1 MRKIIFFNIAWMKY
15 YQGVTRED
23 APKNG
28 GDFIEQNKYG
38 YEIFNFLPFNDYMYG
53 YVQPSGTG
61 NYLERKINIDRLD
74 APKQDS
80 VDDVLSVW
88 VAKNPEKG
96 GTWVIGW
103 YENST
108 VYRNYQEAPP
118 HSNRIFEGS
127 NFGYRITAKSE
138 NCICLP
144 IEKRNLQVPRAK
156 QVEGG
161 IGQSNIWYADSQENK
176 IIEFRQEV
184 ENLIQQ
190 YHNLDIAKLNIIHK
204 ELDED
209 FFYATKLEDA
219 RDRVLTSIVRRQ
231 GQSQF
236 RQKLLKVYKGKCT
249 ISGCDVE
256 PALEAAHIIPYRG
269 PDTNTTSNGL
279 LLRADLHTLF
289 DLKLI
294 TIHPETMKVLVAPE
308 LMKTQCGEFFQ
319 KRIIIPDN
327 HTDRPDKNAI
337 ELHYRQWRWNN
348 KT

>member
-28 GDFIEQNKYG
+28 GDFIEQNEYG
-38 YEIFNFLPFNDYMYG
+38 YEIFNFLTFNDRMYG

-88 VAKNPEKG
+88 VAKNPGKG

-118 HSNRIFEGS
+118 NSNRIFKDA
-127 NFGYRITAKSE
+127 NFGYRVTAKSE
-138 NCICLP
+138 GCVCLP
-144 IEKRNLQVPRAK
+144 IEKRTLQVPRAK

-161 IGQSNIWYADSQENK
+161 VGQSNIWYADSQENK
-176 IIEFRQEV
+176 ILEFRQEV

-190 YHNLDIAKLNIIHK
+190 HYNSDIAKLNIIQQ
-204 ELDED
+204 ELDQD
-209 FFYATKLEDA
+209 FLNAINLEDA
-219 RDRVLTSIVRRQ
+219 RERVLTSIVRRQ

-236 RQKLLKVYKGKCT
+236 RQKLLKAYKGKCV
-249 ISGCDVE
+249 ISGCNVE
-256 PALEAAHIIPYRG
+256 EVLEAAHITPYFG
-269 PDTNTTSNGL
+269 QQTNVTSNGL
-279 LLRADLHTLF
+279 LLRSDLHTLF
-289 DLKLI
+289 DLRLI
-294 TIHPETMKVLVAPE
+294 TLDPKTKQVLIAPK
-308 LMKTQCGEFFQ
+308 LMQTQYQEFFQ
-319 KRIIIPDN
+319 REITLPENRTDIPDE
-327 HTDRPDKNAI
+327 KA
-337 ELHYRQWRWNN
+337 LAKHYTECKWI
-348 KT
+348 K